1 MDEREKESQVE
12 ERSEVITEEGS
23 ERREEEEIQE
33 DPAIGEAVAEE
44 EERCEE
50 DPECHS
56 SAKRA
61 RVCATFTD
69 SDEVSIV
76 EFVKLHPELY
86 DKEHSRFHDRNR
98 REALWAEIS
107 AELKLQPF
115 DVRRWFESQRTRY
128 GKLSKLQSGQAPR
141 EMTKRQS
148 WVYQQMGFLKTHIR
162 RKGAN
167 RSSGF
172 EASPNTSKQDE
183 SRGSTTDTE
192 HLESSVLRE
201 RSQSIITSTP
211 VSTTDSKI
219 LEHFEQMRTLISG
232 FLHQKSDRQPFFDY
246 VASEAEKMT
255 QEEFEELKGK
265 IFRDIEN
272 IKSNRRRQPLPR
284 RSATVTTE
292 SQRVGLLPTTT
303 PQASSSTQA
312 AASSSFVYYT
322 PSPIGFSNPTSV
334 LTVQDEG
341 SRHNLSGI
349 LSQLATRSDINTDR
363 RAASAAAATTAAAAL
378 YYHHF
383 STASTAA
390 AASSVAIQ
398 SGRVFDLPGP
408 FQGHQ
413 IFQKQLFSYVFFQF
427 PSQNKKVQYKYLSQE
442 KKIKVQHLH
451 HPKHETNNPW
461 YYT

>member
-1 MDEREKESQVE
+1 MDDREKESQAE
-12 ERSEVITEEGS
+12 ERVEITEELI
-23 ERREEEEIQE
+23 ERREEEEIE
-33 DPAIGEAVAEE
+33 ERPAIEEAVEPE

-50 DPECHS
+50 DVECHS

-69 SDEVSIV
+69 SQEISIV

-86 DKEHSRFHDRNR
+86 DKEHPRFHDRTR

-115 DVRRWFESQRTRY
+115 DVRRWFES
-128 GKLSKLQSGQAPR
+128 KLSKLQSGQAPR

-172 EASPNTSKQDE
+172 EASPNTSRQNE

-192 HLESSVLRE
+192 HHESSVLRE

-232 FLHQKSDRQPFFDY
+232 FLHQKSDRQPFFEY
-246 VASEAEKMT
+246 VAPEAEKMT

-265 IFRDIEN
+265 IFRDIET
-272 IKSNRRRQPLPR
+272 IKSNRRCQPLPR

-303 PQASSSTQA
+303 PQVSSSTQA
-312 AASSSFVYYT
+312 AASSSFVY
-322 PSPIGFSNPTSV
+322 
-334 LTVQDEG
+334 
-341 SRHNLSGI
+341 
-349 LSQLATRSDINTDR
+349 
-363 RAASAAAATTAAAAL
+363 
-378 YYHHF
+378 
-383 STASTAA
+383 
-390 AASSVAIQ
+390 
-398 SGRVFDLPGP
+398 
-408 FQGHQ
+408 
-413 IFQKQLFSYVFFQF
+413 
-427 PSQNKKVQYKYLSQE
+427 
-442 KKIKVQHLH
+442 
-451 HPKHETNNPW
+451 
-461 YYT
+461 

>member
-1 MDEREKESQVE
+1 MDDREKESEVE
-12 ERSEVITEEGS
+12 ERSEVITEEGT
-23 ERREEEEIQE
+23 ERREEEEIE
-33 DPAIGEAVAEE
+33 EGPATGEAVAEE

-69 SDEVSIV
+69 SQEVSIV

-86 DKEHSRFHDRNR
+86 DKEHSHFHDRTR

-107 AELKLQPF
+107 AEL
-115 DVRRWFESQRTRY
+115 
-128 GKLSKLQSGQAPR
+128 
-141 EMTKRQS
+141 
-148 WVYQQMGFLKTHIR
+148 
-162 RKGAN
+162 N

-172 EASPNTSKQDE
+172 EASPNTSRQDE
-183 SRGSTTDTE
+183 SCGSTTDTE
-192 HLESSVLRE
+192 HLESSVLTE

-265 IFRDIEN
+265 IFRDIET

-349 LSQLATRSDINTDR
+349 LSQLPDLT
-363 RAASAAAATTAAAAL
+363 
-378 YYHHF
+378 
-383 STASTAA
+383 ST
-390 AASSVAIQ
+390 
-398 SGRVFDLPGP
+398 
-408 FQGHQ
+408 Q
-413 IFQKQLFSYVFFQF
+413 IVKQPQQQQQLQQQLFTITTSAPPQQQQQ
-427 PSQNKKVQYKYLSQE
+427 PPQ
-442 KKIKVQHLH
+442 
-451 HPKHETNNPW
+451 
-461 YYT
+461 

>member
-1 MDEREKESQVE
+1 MDEREKESE
-12 ERSEVITEEGS
+12 EQERIEVAQEGIK
-23 ERREEEEIQE
+23 RREEEDIEE
-33 DPAIGEAVAEE
+33 RPEAIEETVEE
-44 EERCEE
+44 EERWEE
-50 DPECHS
+50 DIESHS

-69 SDEVSIV
+69 SQEISIV
-76 EFVKLHPELY
+76 EFVKQHPELY
-86 DKEHSRFHDRNR
+86 DKENPRFHDRNR

-115 DVRRWFESQRTRY
+115 DVRRWLKSQRTRY
-128 GKLSKLQSGQAPR
+128 GKLSKLQSGQTPR

-201 RSQSIITSTP
+201 RSQSILTSTP
-211 VSTTDSKI
+211 VSTDSKI
-219 LEHFEQMRTLISG
+219 LEHFDQMRTLISG
-232 FLHQKSDRQPFFDY
+232 FLQQKSDRQPFFDY
-246 VASEAEKMT
+246 VASEAEKMS
-255 QEEFEELKGK
+255 QEEFEDLKGR
-265 IFRDIEN
+265 IFRDIES
-272 IKSNRRRQPLPR
+272 IKSNRRRQSLPR

-312 AASSSFVYYT
+312 AAGSSFVYYT

-349 LSQLATRSDINTDR
+349 LSQLPDLT
-363 RAASAAAATTAAAAL
+363 
-378 YYHHF
+378 
-383 STASTAA
+383 ST
-390 AASSVAIQ
+390 
-398 SGRVFDLPGP
+398 
-408 FQGHQ
+408 Q
-413 IFQKQLFSYVFFQF
+413 IVEQPQQQQPQQQLFTITTSAPPQQQQ
-427 PSQNKKVQYKYLSQE
+427 PPQ
-442 KKIKVQHLH
+442 
-451 HPKHETNNPW
+451 
-461 YYT
+461 

>member
-12 ERSEVITEEGS
+12 ERSEVITEERT
-23 ERREEEEIQE
+23 ERREEEIEE
-33 DPAIGEAVAEE
+33 GPAIGEAVAEE

-69 SDEVSIV
+69 SGEVSIV

-115 DVRRWFESQRTRY
+115 DVRRWFESQRTHY
-128 GKLSKLQSGQAPR
+128 GKLSQLQSGQAPR

-148 WVYQQMGFLKTHIR
+148 CVYQQMGFLKTHIR

-183 SRGSTTDTE
+183 SHGSTTDTE

-201 RSQSIITSTP
+201 RSQSIITSP

-246 VASEAEKMT
+246 VASEAEKIT

-265 IFRDIEN
+265 IFRDIKT
-272 IKSNRRRQPLPR
+272 IKGNRRRQPLPR

-334 LTVQDEG
+334 LTVQDEV

-349 LSQLATRSDINTDR
+349 SDLT
-363 RAASAAAATTAAAAL
+363 
-378 YYHHF
+378 
-383 STASTAA
+383 ST
-390 AASSVAIQ
+390 
-398 SGRVFDLPGP
+398 
-408 FQGHQ
+408 Q
-413 IFQKQLFSYVFFQF
+413 IVEQPQQQQQQQQPQQQLFTITTSAPPHQQQQ
-427 PSQNKKVQYKYLSQE
+427 PPL
-442 KKIKVQHLH
+442 
-451 HPKHETNNPW
+451 
-461 YYT
+461 